1 MNRSFLII
9 VLPAVAVAIGY
20 VLVLRW
26 LGYDL
31 EPFRFV
37 VAGLV
42 AVAAVIVDF
51 SGNTSAVK
59 RRAGANKRTLE
70 YVVCSG
76 RIRSRRTLD
85 RGRTPMV
92 FSHRLIPARKK
103 KRPR

>member
-9 VLPAVAVAIGY
+9 ILPAVAVAIGY

-42 AVAAVIVDF
+42 AVAAVILVQRYQ
-51 SGNTSAVK
+51 
-59 RRAGANKRTLE
+59 RRKA
-70 YVVCSG
+70 
-76 RIRSRRTLD
+76 SRR
-85 RGRTPMV
+85 
-92 FSHRLIPARKK
+92 SK
-103 KRPR
+103 